1 MSDYGNNI
9 NYLDIISN
17 NDINTLC
24 EYYKQS
30 FIFTDTFNNLKNIL
44 MSKSYMI
51 LINKICGIL
60 QLNTKYSRIIG
71 LLCLIK
77 YKPNDFNSSFNYNN
91 YTDYIKSL
99 KRYENNNLDDLNI
112 DNQLNKLKNHL
123 TMIDNINNKLSLDE
137 AFYIVYNLAY
147 YVIKITGI
155 FVNINKD
162 VNIYETNKKLGI
174 LIVTEYD
181 KTRVN
186 EIYSLLKLY
195 MSKYITYFNLW
206 KEEDR
211 KIEITRLIQ
220 SYWEIEITKK
230 QVNDSNKYS
239 SQQKT
244 DSLNEL
250 TLNQQQLKGYLK
262 QIGGDE
268 ALNDLSLSIPVVID
282 DSLLNHIRN
291 NLELVYWENIE
302 KDILTNDYTK
312 LKSVLEDFKTTL
324 LKINK
329 NKDFTRDV
337 NDVLDVDF
345 FINRLENNAVEL
357 SEGLQFNHIFNKWLL
372 MLDAPI
378 HDELNKS
385 IKLDIDKQLQE
396 ITMLITT
403 TARTDNTVSRTDN
416 TVSRTDNTVSRTD
429 NTVSRTD
436 KLKCICKCLSVLI
449 NVYYTKFKGILE
461 VKNEILNSVHNI

>member
-1 MSDYGNNI
+1 
-9 NYLDIISN
+9 
-17 NDINTLC
+17 
-24 EYYKQS
+24 
-30 FIFTDTFNNLKNIL
+30 
-44 MSKSYMI
+44 
-51 LINKICGIL
+51 
-60 QLNTKYSRIIG
+60 
-71 LLCLIK
+71 
-77 YKPNDFNSSFNYNN
+77 
-91 YTDYIKSL
+91 
-99 KRYENNNLDDLNI
+99 LDDLNI
-112 DNQLNKLKNHL
+112 HIDNQINDLKSHL
-123 TMIDNINNKLSLDE
+123 TMIDNINNKLFLDE
-137 AFYIVYNLAY
+137 AFYIVYNLTLS
-147 YVIKITGI
+147 IIMLLSM
-155 FVNINKD
+155 FVELNKELDMLKTTNNINITLK
-162 VNIYETNKKLGI
+162 
-174 LIVTEYD
+174 YD
-181 KTRVN
+181 KNRVN

-211 KIEITRLIQ
+211 KNEITRLIQ

-250 TLNQQQLKGYLK
+250 TRNQQQLKGYLK

-291 NLELVYWENIE
+291 NLELVYWDNIE

-357 SEGLQFNHIFNKWLL
+357 YEGLQFNHIFNKWLL

-378 HDELNKS
+378 HDELNKG
-385 IKLDIDKQLQE
+385 IKLDIDKQLEE
-396 ITMLITT
+396 ITMLITNSK
-403 TARTDNTVSRTDN
+403 DSNDCNTVSRI
-416 TVSRTDNTVSRTD
+416 
-429 NTVSRTD
+429 D

-449 NVYYTKFKGILE
+449 NIYYTKFNGILE